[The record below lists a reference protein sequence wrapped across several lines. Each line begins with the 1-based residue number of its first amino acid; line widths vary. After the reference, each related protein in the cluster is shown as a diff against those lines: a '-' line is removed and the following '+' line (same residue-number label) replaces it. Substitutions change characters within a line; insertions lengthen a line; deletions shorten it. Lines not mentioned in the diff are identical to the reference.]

1 MQRIR
6 PDYYDRFTCIA
17 DRCTIT
23 CCQEWKIAVDTDTN
37 RKWKKVCPPD
47 TVKEQKK
54 NLSAYTTKKEGLRV
68 IKLDNDHRCPF
79 LADNKLCRLVYAYG
93 DKILSETCTTFPR
106 EVHRFS
112 DHEEETLMPCC
123 PAVIDLWDS
132 EELLH
137 FPVFNPAEDSA
148 GVSDNQHIAAAT
160 NTAALTS
167 DHTFTDS
174 FLFKIRTKCI
184 EQIYDTSV
192 PLESILLGLFY
203 ILHELLHKQDEGHSL
218 TDELLDDYFSSRT
231 VKQLR
236 DAISEIELPSFD
248 TIMECNELLQDLAVN
263 YKKEGLYLSYL
274 NPVLNLAEN
283 LSEAFDFED
292 ELLLHWENFQKDLLS
307 HDFLLRNF
315 MANELYSDLLMP
327 GATLKDM
334 LIQMQWIAMEYAVI
348 RHSLFLKWLLNS
360 DSTTVALPYEAVRDY
375 LVVVTRMT
383 GYEEE
388 DIYEYLKNS
397 FESLIWDWGY
407 FALIT
412 GKN

>member
-17 DRCTIT
+17 DQCTIT
-23 CCQEWKIAVDTDTN
+23 CCQEWKIAVDADTN

-68 IKLDNDHRCPF
+68 IELDNDHRCPF
-79 LADNKLCRLVYAYG
+79 LADNKLCHLVSAYG

-112 DHEEETLMPCC
+112 NHEEETLMPCC
-123 PAVIDLWDS
+123 PAVIDLWNS
-132 EELLH
+132 EELVH
-137 FPVFNPAEDSA
+137 FPVFD
-148 GVSDNQHIAAAT
+148 T
-160 NTAALTS
+160 L
-167 DHTFTDS
+167 
-174 FLFKIRTKCI
+174 LFKIRTNCI

-192 PLESILLGLFY
+192 PLENILSELFY
-203 ILHELLHKQDEGHSL
+203 ILHELLNKQDKGHSL
-218 TDELLDDYFSSRT
+218 TDELIDDYFSSKT

-236 DAISEIELPSFD
+236 DTISEIELPPFD

-263 YKKEGLYLSYL
+263 YKKEGLYLNYL

-283 LSEAFDFED
+283 LSESFASEK
-292 ELLLHWENFQKDLLS
+292 ELLLHWENFQKELINYDS
-307 HDFLLRNF
+307 LLRNF
-315 MANELYSDLLMP
+315 ITNELYSDLVMP
-327 GATLKDM
+327 GATLEDM

-348 RHSLFLKWLLNS
+348 RHSLFLKWLLNL
-360 DSTTVALPYEAVRDY
+360 DSAITALPYEAVRDY
-375 LVVVTRMT
+375 LVVITRMT

-388 DIYEYLKNS
+388 DIYEYLENS